1 MEGCDIVVGAAAIIT
16 LKETIL
22 HVGGGLAGTL
32 FVCTLIHA
40 FLTGR

>member
-1 MEGCDIVVGAAAIIT
+1 MEGCDIVVGAATIIA

-22 HVGGGLAGTL
+22 HVGGGLATTM
-32 FVCTLIHA
+32 FVCTIIHA